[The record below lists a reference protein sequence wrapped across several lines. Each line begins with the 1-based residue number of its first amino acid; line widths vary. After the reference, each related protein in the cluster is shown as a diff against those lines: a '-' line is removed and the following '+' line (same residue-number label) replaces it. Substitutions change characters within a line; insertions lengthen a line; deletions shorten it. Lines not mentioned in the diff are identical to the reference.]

1 MNGSGGGGLTLRQQA
16 IKGIK
21 IATNRFWIREC
32 LHVFL
37 GVGVKCA
44 SARVSLDWKVIVP
57 KPQHSKQ
64 FLTIQGVWI
73 VKFHLSSVE
82 FRRFKPFII
91 SRGIGKHSS
100 HNTSL
105 NDCNIPRRHNKFT
118 CPGNL
123 LCQNHLQ
130 NSGVASRRTEPSAEN
145 LSNADEPKN
154 LFNRCSQHIHPRFVV
169 PKIREIGRSSTTG
182 VCDEGPGFPS
192 IDSSS

>member
-1 MNGSGGGGLTLRQQA
+1 MRQQA

-57 KPQHSKQ
+57 KPQYSKQ

-105 NDCNIPRRHNKFT
+105 KDCYIFQGSTRGCARHWRNGEVQFITK
-118 CPGNL
+118 PMIKHQ
-123 LCQNHLQ
+123 LCLPLRTPVYRSALSVSSLAAYLAPER
-130 NSGVASRRTEPSAEN
+130 NSFR
-145 LSNADEPKN
+145 
-154 LFNRCSQHIHPRFVV
+154 
-169 PKIREIGRSSTTG
+169 
-182 VCDEGPGFPS
+182 
-192 IDSSS
+192 